1 MQIAVTGSTGLI
13 GTALVKS
20 LEAKGHQV
28 RPMVRGTV
36 HDHEREIHWH
46 PTSRAIEAS
55 KLEGIDAVVHLGGK
69 NVACRWTEDVKK
81 QICDSRI
88 ESTRLIA
95 ETLSGLTR
103 KPAVLVTASAIG
115 YYGDTGTDEVCE
127 EGPTGTDF
135 LARLCQKWEVA
146 NEPAWKAGIRVVE
159 PRIGVVLS
167 DRGGALKKML
177 RPFKLGVGGVIGNG
191 HQYMSWIALD
201 DVVGAIETAIENDQL
216 HGAVNA
222 VAPHPVTNREFTKTL
237 GRVLGRPTLFPMP
250 AFAARLAFGDMAD
263 ALLLASTRVI
273 PHRLQQTGY
282 RFAYPELEPALQHLL
297 AN

>member
-36 HDHEREIHWH
+36 GDPDREIHWH

-69 NVACRWTEDVKK
+69 NVACRWTDEVKN
-81 QICDSRI
+81 QIRDSRV
-88 ESTRLIA
+88 ESTRLLA
-95 ETLSGLTR
+95 ETLSGLTH

-115 YYGDTGTDEVCE
+115 YYGETGTDEVCE

-135 LARLCQKWEVA
+135 LARVCQQWEIA

-159 PRIGVVLS
+159 PRVGVVLS

-177 RPFKLGVGGVIGNG
+177 RPFKLGAGGVIGDG

-201 DVVGAIETAIENDQL
+201 DVVGAIETTIENDQF

-237 GRVLGRPTLFPMP
+237 GRVLGRPTLLPMP
-250 AFAARLAFGDMAD
+250 AFAARLAFGEMAD

-273 PHRLQQTGY
+273 PHRLQQAGY
-282 RFAYPELEPALQHLL
+282 RFAYPELEPALRHLL
-297 AN
+297 TN

>member
-28 RPMVRGTV
+28 RPMVRCTV

-237 GRVLGRPTLFPMP
+237 GRVLGRPTLFPVP

>member
-36 HDHEREIHWH
+36 HDHDREIHWH
-46 PTSRAIEAS
+46 PISRAIEAS
-55 KLEGIDAVVHLGGK
+55 KLDGIDAVVHLGGK
-69 NVACRWTEDVKK
+69 NVACRWTDEVKK
-81 QICDSRI
+81 QIRDSRV
-88 ESTRLIA
+88 ESTRLLA
-95 ETLSGLTR
+95 ETLSGLTH

-135 LARLCQKWEVA
+135 LARVCQQWEVA
-146 NEPAWKAGIRVVE
+146 NKPAWKAGIRVVE

-177 RPFKLGVGGVIGNG
+177 RPFKFGAGGVIGNG

-237 GRVLGRPTLFPMP
+237 GRVLGRPTLFPIP
-250 AFAARLAFGDMAD
+250 AFAARLAFGEMAD
-263 ALLLASTRVI
+263 ALLLASTRVV
-273 PHRLQQTGY
+273 PHRLQQAGY
-282 RFAYPELEPALQHLL
+282 PFAYPELEPALRHLL